1 MTLKEYLN
9 QRINQIDEAWNT
21 TRFLEGKKEAFK
33 EILGKLPTFDYEEER
48 KGEENEDF

>member
-33 EILGKLPTFDYEEER
+33 EILGKLPTFDYEEKE
-48 KGEENEDF
+48 GEENEDF

>member
-1 MTLKEYLN
+1 MTLREYLN

-33 EILGKLPTFDYEEER
+33 EILGKLPTFDHEEGGEE
-48 KGEENEDF
+48 EENEDF

>member
-1 MTLKEYLN
+1 MTLKDYLN

-33 EILGKLPTFDYEEER
+33 EILGKLETFEKEAE
-48 KGEENEDF
+48 K

>member
-1 MTLKEYLN
+1 MTLREYLN

-33 EILGKLPTFDYEEER
+33 EILGKLETFEEEA
-48 KGEENEDF
+48 KHETN

>member
-1 MTLKEYLN
+1 MTLREYLN

-33 EILGKLPTFDYEEER
+33 EILGKLETFEEEAHQ
-48 KGEENEDF
+48 